1 MLING
6 HDYIFHLID
15 TPGHVDFTY
24 EVSRSLAACEGAVL
38 VVDAA
43 QGIEAQ
49 TLANVYLAIDND
61 LEIITLINKIDLP
74 SADPEKVKK
83 EVEDIIGLDASD
95 AILASA
101 KEGIGIDQLLE
112 KIVTTIPAPTGDPE
126 LPLEALIFD
135 SYYDAYKG
143 VIPSVRIVNG
153 TVRVG
158 DKIKMMAT
166 GATYEVVEIRS
177 EYT

>member
-1 MLING
+1 ME

-15 TPGHVDFTY
+15 TTRNMLILLMRFQEVLRHVRELF
-24 EVSRSLAACEGAVL
+24 L

-101 KEGIGIDQLLE
+101 KKESELINYLKKSLQQFQHQQGIQNYHL
-112 KIVTTIPAPTGDPE
+112 KH
-126 LPLEALIFD
+126 
-135 SYYDAYKG
+135 
-143 VIPSVRIVNG
+143 
-153 TVRVG
+153 
-158 DKIKMMAT
+158 
-166 GATYEVVEIRS
+166 
-177 EYT
+177 